1 MTFPLISDILFSFY
15 YQFLPTES
23 LCLVRIQCTGIGVCT
38 GNPKLLNSCLILQLL
53 LLVACDIT
61 GRGGYLLN
69 GLWQLILADLSRYSK
84 CHMEEIIRKQQS
96 ELATLIAQ
104 NISVDGMQAT
114 AISSLFLLRA
124 SEPTV
129 PVHALHEP
137 ALCIVAQGRKQV
149 ILADELYF
157 YGPSHCLVVSVDL
170 PVVGQVIE
178 ATPKAPY
185 LCLRLDLDPGQLSAL
200 MMEANISATAKLKSG
215 PGLSISAVGP
225 ELLDAA
231 IRLLRLLE
239 TPKDIAILAPLIIR
253 EILYRL
259 LMSEQSARLR
269 QIALADNHIQSI
281 NRAINWLKRNYTE
294 PFHIEKIAREASMS
308 TSALHH
314 HFKTITAMSPLQYQK
329 LLRLQE
335 ARRLML
341 GQAMDAATASFNV
354 GYESPSQFS
363 REYSR
368 LFGAP
373 PSRDIARL
381 KESNRIFLEE

>member
-1 MTFPLISDILFSFY
+1 MDA
-15 YQFLPTES
+15 
-23 LCLVRIQCTGIGVCT
+23 
-38 GNPKLLNSCLILQLL
+38 KL
-53 LLVACDIT
+53 
-61 GRGGYLLN
+61 
-69 GLWQLILADLSRYSK
+69 K
-84 CHMEEIIRKQQS
+84 KQQS
-96 ELATLIAQ
+96 KLAMLVGQ
-104 NISVDGMQAT
+104 NISADGMQAT
-114 AISSLFLLRA
+114 AISSLYLLRA
-124 SEPTV
+124 SQPTV
-129 PVHALHEP
+129 PVHALHQP

-149 ILADELYF
+149 ILADKLYF
-157 YGPSHCLVVSVDL
+157 YGPDHCLIVSVDL

-178 ATPKAPY
+178 ATPEAPY

-200 MMEANISATAKLKSG
+200 MMEANISVTAKLKPG
-215 PGLSISAVGP
+215 PGLSVSDVGP

-259 LMSEQSARLR
+259 LMSGQSARLR
-269 QIALADNHIQSI
+269 QIAHADNHIQSI
-281 NRAINWLKRNYTE
+281 TRAINWLKRNYTE

-308 TSALHH
+308 ASALHH

-329 LLRLQE
+329 QLRLQE

-381 KESNRIFLEE
+381 KESSRMFLDE